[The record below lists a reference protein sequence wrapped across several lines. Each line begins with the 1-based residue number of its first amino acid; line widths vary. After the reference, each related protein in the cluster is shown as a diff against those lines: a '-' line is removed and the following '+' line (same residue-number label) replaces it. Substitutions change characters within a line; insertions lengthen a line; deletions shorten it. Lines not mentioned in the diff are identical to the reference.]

1 MTKKTKLHEQVRKA
15 EEDGVFLKVNKLVS
29 GAFLLMTIAQMFY
42 DDAGDKLRD
51 YGLLL
56 GRDKQNFNRVITAMS
71 NYTGQF
77 VHNFMEGSDRKEVN
91 ASFAEDFDKYLPKII
106 EMLELE
112 NDYN

>member
-1 MTKKTKLHEQVRKA
+1 MTKKISTTERVRKA
-15 EEDGVFLKVNKLVS
+15 EEDGVFLKVNRLVS
-29 GAFLLMTIAQMFY
+29 GSFLLMTIAQMLY

-56 GRDKQNFNRVITAMS
+56 GKDKQNFNRVITAMS

-77 VHNFMEGSDRKEVN
+77 VHGFMEGEDRKEVN
-91 ASFAEDFDKYLPKII
+91 ASFAEDFDKFLPKII
-106 EMLELE
+106 QMLELE